1 MPIKL
6 TRLPVSLCAWL
17 LAGLTLAQPQLLLA
31 ADWRLSLIER
41 EDPPSLSRSRLE
53 RAYLG
58 HPGGPAREGVA
69 LALEDTKLELD
80 AARTKIILGHEL
92 ARDAAAAVAQA
103 QRAEKAG
110 AKMLLLSL
118 PADWLTS
125 VAAAVKLPILNLG
138 AAEDALRQRDC
149 RPNLFH
155 VTPSERMRADALAQ
169 TLVTRKWTQVL
180 LLAGSGQADAARAAT
195 AKASLTR
202 HGLKIVQERRFIL
215 SADPRERAQS
225 NPALLT
231 GGSSYDV
238 VWVVDSDGE
247 FARALPYNT
256 VLPRPVVGDAGLTA
270 QAWQAQFERFGA
282 PQVSRRFARAN
293 QRPMTSAD
301 WSAWMGGKIA
311 AAAALAQPQPAG
323 LNAWSGWLHSQDFD
337 GSKGVVMQFRAWD
350 GQLRQSMLLSD
361 GQGVQAMAPVEGI
374 LHPRNALDALGADA
388 PEQLCKGR
396 G

>member
-1 MPIKL
+1 
-6 TRLPVSLCAWL
+6 
-17 LAGLTLAQPQLLLA
+17 
-31 ADWRLSLIER
+31 
-41 EDPPSLSRSRLE
+41 
-53 RAYLG
+53 
-58 HPGGPAREGVA
+58 

-110 AKMLLLSL
+110 AKMLLLNL

-138 AAEDALRQRDC
+138 AAEDALRERDC
-149 RPNLFH
+149 RANLFH
-155 VTPSERMRADALAQ
+155 LAPSERMRADALSQA
-169 TLVTRKWTQVL
+169 LVTRKWSQVL
-180 LLAGSGQADAARAAT
+180 LLVGSGPADAARAAS
-195 AKASLTR
+195 ARASLTR
-202 HGLKIVQERRFIL
+202 HGLKIVQERRFTL

-231 GGSSYDV
+231 GSSSYDV

-293 QRPMTSAD
+293 KRPMTSAD

-323 LNAWSGWLHSQDFD
+323 LSAWSSWLQSQDFD

-361 GQGVQAMAPVEGI
+361 GQGVQAMAPAEGI
-374 LHPRNALDALGADA
+374 LHPRNAQDALGADA

-396 G
+396 S

>member
-1 MPIKL
+1 ML
-6 TRLPVSLCAWL
+6 TRPSCPAAWL
-17 LAGLTLAQPQLLLA
+17 LAGLMAALPQVLWA

-41 EDPPSLSRSRLE
+41 EDPPSLSRTRQE

-58 HPGGPAREGVA
+58 HPGGPARDGVA
-69 LALEDTKLELD
+69 LALEDAKLELD
-80 AARTKIILGHEL
+80 AGRTKISLSHEL
-92 ARDAAAAVAQA
+92 ARDAATAVAQA

-110 AKMLLLSL
+110 AKVLLLNL
-118 PADWLTS
+118 PAGWLTS
-125 VAAAVKLPILNLG
+125 VAAAVKLPVLNLG
-138 AAEDALRQRDC
+138 AGDDALRERDC
-149 RPNLFH
+149 RAHVFH
-155 VTPSERMRADALAQ
+155 VAPSERMRADALAQ
-169 TLVTRKWTQVL
+169 TLLTRKWSQVL
-180 LLAGSGQADAARAAT
+180 LLAGASEADAARAAT
-195 AKASLTR
+195 AKASLIR
-202 HGLKIVQERRFIL
+202 HGLKIVQERRFVL

-231 GGSSYDV
+231 GGNSYDA

-282 PQVSRRFARAN
+282 PQVSRRFSRAYK
-293 QRPMTSAD
+293 RAMTSSD
-301 WSAWMGGKIA
+301 WNAWMGGKVA
-311 AAAALAQPQPAG
+311 AAAALAQPQPTT
-323 LNAWSGWLHSQDFD
+323 LSAWSSWLHGQDFD
-337 GSKGVVMQFRAWD
+337 GAKGVVMQFRAWD
-350 GQLRQSMLLSD
+350 GQLRQPLLLTD

-396 G
+396 S